1 MAKILIVDDEPR
13 IRELI
18 RENLQYSGYT
28 CEEAGDGSAALS
40 LLTGGGYDLV
50 ILDLMMPFM
59 DGMTCLREMRT
70 RRINTPVIILTAR
83 GEEYDKLAGL
93 EGGADDYVVKPFSPR
108 ELVARVKAV
117 LNRTMPRTEASDST
131 MTFGELSID
140 TASHTVK
147 VSGEE
152 VSLTPKEFDLL
163 VFLASNKGIALS
175 REKIL
180 QKVWNYDYFGED
192 RTVDT
197 HVKMLRGHLGK
208 CRGYIATV
216 WGIGYKFDPDAARYA
231 EALLFMR
238 QTSKTRRT
246 IGIRGQLM
254 GFLCFICLLLVGL
267 FWFLSTQLLE
277 PLYTTHIQKQLTEQ
291 AEAIVARMD
300 EAIGKGETLS
310 YWAFGSRLYVNN
322 TFFNALR
329 DDIFEL
335 GGMSSF
341 CIDISDTTLR
351 QIFKVDNLSYCNLHR
366 TRPTDTADEQTAYTT
381 ARAMRQLCRESGG
394 TVVRKINP
402 PTPSGSVQLMVGR
415 MTSDGNYTVLVTTSL
430 MHVAEA
436 GKVLSTV
443 LPLAAALIFAFSM
456 SAAWLF
462 SEWFTKP
469 LRALSGAARQVAQG
483 NYAVHVDSV
492 RNDELGDLAQ
502 EFNHM
507 AKEVQHASQMQRD
520 LLANVSHDLRTPL
533 TLIKG
538 YAETVRDL
546 TGDDKKHRD
555 EQMNI
560 IVDETDRLTA
570 LVSSVMELSKVTS
583 GALKC
588 EKVHFDMGQL
598 CDEVSERYDA
608 VCAQNG
614 WQLKLEIPDEELP
627 VYADP
632 DMMQRALHNL
642 LGNAMHHIGEDGIFV
657 LRALRCP
664 EGVRVEVEDHGPGIS
679 AEDLP
684 YIFDRYYRS
693 RSDAGKQGTG
703 LGLSITKAIFQQH
716 GFRFGVHS
724 TVGKGTVFWF
734 IMTDTEDA
742 AAQ

>member
-1 MAKILIVDDEPR
+1 
-13 IRELI
+13 
-18 RENLQYSGYT
+18 
-28 CEEAGDGSAALS
+28 
-40 LLTGGGYDLV
+40 
-50 ILDLMMPFM
+50 
-59 DGMTCLREMRT
+59 
-70 RRINTPVIILTAR
+70 
-83 GEEYDKLAGL
+83 
-93 EGGADDYVVKPFSPR
+93 
-108 ELVARVKAV
+108 
-117 LNRTMPRTEASDST
+117 
-131 MTFGELSID
+131 
-140 TASHTVK
+140 
-147 VSGEE
+147 
-152 VSLTPKEFDLL
+152 
-163 VFLASNKGIALS
+163 
-175 REKIL
+175 
-180 QKVWNYDYFGED
+180 
-192 RTVDT
+192 
-197 HVKMLRGHLGK
+197 
-208 CRGYIATV
+208 
-216 WGIGYKFDPDAARYA
+216 
-231 EALLFMR
+231 MR

-366 TRPTDTADEQTAYTT
+366 TRPTDSSDEKAAYTT

-394 TVVRKINP
+394 AVVRKINP
-402 PTPSGSVQLMVGR
+402 PSPSGSVQLMVGR
-415 MTSDGNYTVLVTTSL
+415 MTADGNYTVLVTTSL

-546 TGDDKKHRD
+546 TGDDKAHRD

-583 GALKC
+583 GADRC
-588 EKVHFDMGQL
+588 ERVNFDMGQL

-608 VCAQNG
+608 ICAQNG
-614 WQLKLEIPDEELP
+614 WQLKLELPDEELP

-642 LGNAMHHIGEDGIFV
+642 LGNAMHHIGPDGIFI
-657 LRALRCP
+657 LRASRCT
-664 EGVRVEVEDHGPGIS
+664 EGVRVEVEDHGPGI
-679 AEDLP
+679 AAADLP

-716 GFRFGVHS
+716 GFRFGVQS
-724 TVGKGTVFWF
+724 TLGKGTIFWF
-734 IMTDTEDA
+734 IMNDLPASGQA
-742 AAQ
+742 ADL